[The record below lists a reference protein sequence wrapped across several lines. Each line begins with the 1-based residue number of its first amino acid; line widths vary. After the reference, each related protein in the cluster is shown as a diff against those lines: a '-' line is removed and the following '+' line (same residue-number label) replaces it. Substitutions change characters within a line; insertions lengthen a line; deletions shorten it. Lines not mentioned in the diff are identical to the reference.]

1 MPPPPFLVG
10 RRRPLYGYSR
20 GFLPTS
26 APHENRVDRGWSFLE
41 HPVGL
46 GGPGV
51 DGVPEAP
58 TRSFGWCTPSE
69 SPSTFTGRDPRDA
82 WIGPPTR
89 SLSFTGGRS
98 QRLRGIVGGRVACP
112 LTSGGLCVGLMLLP
126 LYVVLVVSGSASSTR
141 KPSSTST
148 VYLGEVVGVTVD
160 EEVLMN
166 GSLDWSKVASMLFT
180 FSDKSYWKLGDRV
193 AEAWSVGKGFS
204 A

>member
-1 MPPPPFLVG
+1 
-10 RRRPLYGYSR
+10 
-20 GFLPTS
+20 
-26 APHENRVDRGWSFLE
+26 
-41 HPVGL
+41 
-46 GGPGV
+46 
-51 DGVPEAP
+51 
-58 TRSFGWCTPSE
+58 
-69 SPSTFTGRDPRDA
+69 
-82 WIGPPTR
+82 
-89 SLSFTGGRS
+89 
-98 QRLRGIVGGRVACP
+98 
-112 LTSGGLCVGLMLLP
+112 MLLP